1 MKNLI
6 LYLFSIINNST
17 KCSHQKALINSNE
30 GYCPD
35 CGIYLKKYYYVLR
48 CGCCSHKREASRA
61 VFGKHNEIT
70 PISKFCPICGG
81 KDFYIEKYEKLNLVD
96 INYAIEVKEIFS
108 PAKYSMSSTKVWVET
123 IDNNEDTFN
132 TTDHHLQSLEILTA
146 APDIP
151 RLKAL
156 IS

>member
-6 LYLFSIINNST
+6 LYLISIINNGA
-17 KCSHQKALINSNE
+17 KCKHSRALLNSNE

-35 CGIYLKKYYYVLR
+35 CGVYLKKYYYVLR
-48 CGCCSHKREASRA
+48 CKCCAHKREAART
-61 VFGKHNEIT
+61 VFGKHNEII
-70 PISKFCPICGG
+70 PVSKFCPVCGG
-81 KDFYIEKYEKLNLVD
+81 EEFCIEKYEKLNLVD
-96 INYAIEVKEIFS
+96 INYAIEVKEIFNINDHLAS
-108 PAKYSMSSTKVWVET
+108 SMSCTKVWVET
-123 IDNNEDTFN
+123 PDDTSD
-132 TTDHHLQSLEILTA
+132 TTDHHPQIPEILSA